1 MINPAKVI
9 ITPRNKEIK
18 DRNALVTI
26 RKVPNIK
33 QNIARMAMNVASSVS
48 DASLIFFQYIAVFF
62 IYKTK
67 LSLCARVFQ
76 KTKVNR

>member
-48 DASLIFFQYIAVFF
+48 DASLIFFQYI
-62 IYKTK
+62 T
-67 LSLCARVFQ
+67 Q
-76 KTKVNR
+76 

>member
-33 QNIARMAMNVASSVS
+33 QNIAKMPMNVASSVS
-48 DASLIFFQYIAVFF
+48 DASLIFFQYI
-62 IYKTK
+62 T
-67 LSLCARVFQ
+67 Q
-76 KTKVNR
+76 